1 MKLLFKEK
9 KIKFIL
15 NNKGNIFKLLKNT
28 NKNINFDEIYISE
41 IKSFKTKAWKF
52 HKKKIQ
58 RIYIPTGKVKVGIF
72 NPKTKKIKI
81 IILGEKSKKLLT
93 IYNGV
98 FYGFKSISKQKSLI
112 LNLTYY
118 SKKNKDKPINQ
129 PSITDII
136 R

>member
-9 KIKFIL
+9 EIKLIA
-15 NNKGNIFKLLKNT
+15 NNKGNILKLLKNK
-28 NKNINFDEIYISE
+28 NKKINFDEIYISE
-41 IKSFKTKAWKF
+41 IKPLKTKAWKF
-52 HKKKIQ
+52 HNKKVQ
-58 RIYIPTGKVKVGIF
+58 RIYIPKGKVKVGIF
-72 NPKTKKIKI
+72 DPKTKKIKI

-98 FYGFKSISKQKSLI
+98 FYGFKSFSKQKSLI

-118 SKKNKDKPINQ
+118 SKKNKYKPINQ
-129 PSITDII
+129 PSSTDTI

>member
-1 MKLLFKEK
+1 MKQLFKEK
-9 KIKFIL
+9 KIKFIP
-15 NNKGNIFKLLKNT
+15 NSKGNIVKLLKIT
-28 NKNINFDEIYISE
+28 NKKIEFDEIYISE
-41 IKSFKTKAWKF
+41 IKPLKTKAWKF
-52 HKKKIQ
+52 HSKKVQ
-58 RIYIPTGKVKVGIF
+58 RIYIPSGKVKVGIF

-129 PSITDII
+129 PSTTDII